1 VTRVRAWVDV
11 PGPIS
16 EAEDLWYDLGRWP
29 SFVDGFAAVA
39 RRDERWPRSGSSLV
53 WDSRPDGRGRVVEQ
67 VTRWEPREGQT
78 AEVEDEKLRGTQVL
92 AFGPAADGTRVEL
105 SLAYQLK
112 SGNPVMRVVDLV
124 FIRRAMRDSL
134 RRTLLRF
141 ARELEGDRA
150 MGVR

>member
-11 PGPIS
+11 PGSIS
-16 EAEDLWYDLGRWP
+16 EAEALWYDLGRWP

-39 RRDERWPRSGSSLV
+39 RRDESWPRSGSSLV
-53 WDSRPDGRGRVVEQ
+53 WDSRPEGRGRVVEH

-78 AEVEDEKLRGTQVL
+78 ADVEDQKLRGTQVL
-92 AFGPAADGTRVEL
+92 AFGPAGDGTRLEL
-105 SLAYQLK
+105 SLAYELK
-112 SGNPVMRVVDLV
+112 SANPVMRVVDLV

-134 RRTLLRF
+134 RRTLIRF